1 LYGIEVV
8 VQIEV
13 LIALW
18 VSVLFVEREEG
29 QEEGKKG
36 GVKYILVLE
45 WNLPEILR

>member
-29 QEEGKKG
+29 QEEGKMG
-36 GVKYILVLE
+36 GLNIF
-45 WNLPEILR
+45 WFWSGIFRRF